1 MKNRSNNYIDF
12 SDVIFKIT
20 EKEDAKGK
28 KKDVKNVIC
37 ARSYRTFLSFS
48 YFNKKEFA
56 LTAI

>member
-1 MKNRSNNYIDF
+1 M
-12 SDVIFKIT
+12 SDMIFKIT
-20 EKEDAKGK
+20 KKEDAKGK
-28 KKDVKNVIC
+28 KKDVKNVIR

>member
-28 KKDVKNVIC
+28 KKDMKNVIC
-37 ARSYRTFLSFS
+37 ACSYRTFLSFS

-56 LTAI
+56 LAAI

>member
-1 MKNRSNNYIDF
+1 MKNRSNNCIDL
-12 SDVIFKIT
+12 SDMIFKIT
-20 EKEDAKGK
+20 KKEDAKGK
-28 KKDVKNVIC
+28 KKDVKNVIR

>member
-1 MKNRSNNYIDF
+1 MKNRSNNCIDL

-20 EKEDAKGK
+20 KKEDAKGK
-28 KKDVKNVIC
+28 KKDMKNVIC

-56 LTAI
+56 LAAI